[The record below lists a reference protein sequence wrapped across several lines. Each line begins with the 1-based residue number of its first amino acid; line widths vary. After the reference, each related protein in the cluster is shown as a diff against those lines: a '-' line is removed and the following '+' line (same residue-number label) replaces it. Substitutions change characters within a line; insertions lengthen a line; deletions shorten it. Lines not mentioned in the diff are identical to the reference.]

1 MTSKKIQVAQIN
13 KKLTKNVALATNNSS
28 ASTGSLTRSKAR
40 AKVIPTNQ
48 GVAPK
53 VLQSKYQPVATLLTK
68 KKDEEGSQKLPSNAE
83 NSVSGSLSPRPPC
96 SVSDANSSTGSHSG
110 SSPSPPKRL
119 ELSGR
124 SNSSYSMGMQVMTT
138 GATTVEEQLATMAH
152 TIEKLTKTVEDK
164 DLQIASLMNKLEA
177 QKVGETSQDNSH
189 PPGFTPQGVIYGDQN
204 GKLIMS
210 DQDIRLKQ
218 QVDTNRV
225 SSSNPGGGAKFNH
238 ATSAAL
244 GIGENAQPTSIASL
258 SVQQLQ
264 EMIAS
269 TIRAQYGGPAQ
280 SCFMYSKPY
289 TKRIDYFRMPV
300 GYQPPKFQQFD
311 GKGNPKQ
318 HIAHFVE
325 TCNNAGTEGDLLVK
339 QFVRSLKG
347 NAFEWYTDL
356 EPESIDS
363 WEQMERE
370 FLNRFYST
378 RRTVSMMELT
388 NTKQWKDEPVVDYI
402 NRWRAISLDCKDRL
416 SELSAV
422 EMCMNGMH
430 WGLLYIL
437 QGIKPH
443 TFEELATRAHD
454 MEINIANH
462 GGENPPTVEHNKY
475 KNGTKSVS
483 GASTEESMAVSMV
496 PLKAPRRDKK
506 NEEHPRDRRPTLK
519 ELQEKRYPF
528 PNSDVPSMLE
538 DLLEKNVIQLPEC
551 KRPEEMGKV
560 HDPRYCHYHR
570 IVSHSTEK
578 CFVLKELIADLARKK
593 KILLDVDEVAES
605 NHTVITVEGP
615 TSSSKIKT
623 AESATTPALG
633 AIFKTIRFGLFNPIV
648 IQSSSKGVPT
658 HPHLKGAPSAKNN
671 KEWIPIPPKKS
682 IGNKHKNHHHQ
693 VKKWQVKKNS
703 PQFTASD
710 KVNDKKEK
718 LIEKSF
724 PTPITLHDFI
734 LKGHLNNDCIQTVY
748 MISANEGDDIS
759 QSFTH
764 RVSAF
769 DRIEAPATRTSV
781 FERLNKASLE
791 NKEANSQPQRST
803 FSRLKDTRVKS
814 KTEHKKQ
821 KVEEAMVYSTKE
833 DEETRSS
840 IPSRMKRITSLEV
853 SHDGPLKVKRL
864 TIVLTK
870 PNESQ
875 VEGAKKEQVV
885 SIIP

>member
-1 MTSKKIQVAQIN
+1 MAPKKIQTASIS
-13 KKLTKNVALATNNSS
+13 KKTNKNVTVATNSS
-28 ASTGSLTRSKAR
+28 STSTGPMTRSKAK
-40 AKVIPTNQ
+40 ATVIPASK
-48 GVAPK
+48 GVAPT
-53 VLQSKYQPVATLLTK
+53 VLQGKHQPVTTLPTK
-68 KKDEEGSQKLPSNAE
+68 KKDEEGSHKLPSNAE
-83 NSVSGSLSPRPPC
+83 NSVSGSLSPRP
-96 SVSDANSSTGSHSG
+96 SHSISDTNSSTGSHSG
-110 SSPSPPKRL
+110 SFPSSPKCSESPSH
-119 ELSGR
+119 SD
-124 SNSSYSMGMQVMTT
+124 SSYFVGMQVMTT
-138 GATTVEEQLATMAH
+138 SAATVEEQLATMVR
-152 TIEKLTKTVEDK
+152 TIEKLTKTVEEK

-177 QKVGETSQDNSH
+177 QNVGDTSRDASH
-189 PPGFTPQGVIYGDQN
+189 PLGFTPQGVIIGDQN

-238 ATSAAL
+238 ATFVAL
-244 GIGENAQPTSIASL
+244 GIGENTQPTSIASL

-280 SCFMYSKPY
+280 SCFVYLKPY

-339 QFVRSLKG
+339 QFIRSLKG

-356 EPESIDS
+356 ELESIDS
-363 WEQMERE
+363 WEQMERK

-402 NRWRAISLDCKDRL
+402 NRWRAISLDCKDQL

-437 QGIKPH
+437 QGIKPR
-443 TFEELATRAHD
+443 TFEELATRTHD

-462 GGENPPTVEHNKY
+462 GGRNPPTVEHSKY
-475 KNGTKSVS
+475 KNGTKSDKLS

-496 PLKAPRRDKK
+496 PVKIPRKDKKKEENPRDK
-506 NEEHPRDRRPTLK
+506 HPTLK

-528 PNSDVPSMLE
+528 SDADVPSMLE
-538 DLLEKNVIQLPEC
+538 DLLEKKVIQLPKC

-570 IVSHSTEK
+570 IVIHSTEK

-623 AESATTPALG
+623 VESATTPALG
-633 AIFKTIRFGLFNPIV
+633 AIFKTIQFGIFNPIA
-648 IQSSSKGVPT
+648 IQCSS
-658 HPHLKGAPSAKNN
+658 
-671 KEWIPIPPKKS
+671 
-682 IGNKHKNHHHQ
+682 
-693 VKKWQVKKNS
+693 
-703 PQFTASD
+703 
-710 KVNDKKEK
+710 
-718 LIEKSF
+718 
-724 PTPITLHDFI
+724 
-734 LKGHLNNDCIQTVY
+734 
-748 MISANEGDDIS
+748 
-759 QSFTH
+759 
-764 RVSAF
+764 
-769 DRIEAPATRTSV
+769 
-781 FERLNKASLE
+781 
-791 NKEANSQPQRST
+791 
-803 FSRLKDTRVKS
+803 
-814 KTEHKKQ
+814 
-821 KVEEAMVYSTKE
+821 
-833 DEETRSS
+833 
-840 IPSRMKRITSLEV
+840 
-853 SHDGPLKVKRL
+853 
-864 TIVLTK
+864 
-870 PNESQ
+870 
-875 VEGAKKEQVV
+875 
-885 SIIP
+885 

>member
-1 MTSKKIQVAQIN
+1 MAPKKIQTASIS
-13 KKLTKNVALATNNSS
+13 KKSISKKSNKNVTVATNSS
-28 ASTGSLTRSKAR
+28 STSTGPLTRSKAK
-40 AKVIPTNQ
+40 ATTIPASK
-48 GVAPK
+48 GVAPT
-53 VLQSKYQPVATLLTK
+53 VLQGKYQPVATLPTK
-68 KKDEEGSQKLPSNAE
+68 KKDEEGSQKLPANAE
-83 NSVSGSLSPRPPC
+83 NSVSKSLSPRPSR
-96 SVSDANSSTGSHSG
+96 SVSDADSSTGSHSG
-110 SSPSPPKRL
+110 SSPSSPKRS
-119 ELSGR
+119 ESPSR
-124 SNSSYSMGMQVMTT
+124 SESSYSVAMQAMTT
-138 GATTVEEQLATMAH
+138 GAATVEEQLATMARA
-152 TIEKLTKTVEDK
+152 IEKLTKTVEEK

-177 QKVGETSQDNSH
+177 QNVGDTSQDASR
-189 PPGFTPQGVIYGDQN
+189 PPGFTPQGVIIGDQN

-210 DQDIRLKQ
+210 DQGIKLKQ

-244 GIGENAQPTSIASL
+244 GIGESAQPASIVSL

-264 EMIAS
+264 DMIA
-269 TIRAQYGGPAQ
+269 
-280 SCFMYSKPY
+280 K
-289 TKRIDYFRMPV
+289 
-300 GYQPPKFQQFD
+300 
-311 GKGNPKQ
+311 
-318 HIAHFVE
+318 
-325 TCNNAGTEGDLLVK
+325 GDLLVK

-347 NAFEWYTDL
+347 NAFEWYTNL
-356 EPESIDS
+356 EPDSIDS

-378 RRTVSMMELT
+378 RRIVSMMELT

-437 QGIKPH
+437 QGIKSH

-454 MEINIANH
+454 MEISIANH
-462 GGENPPTVEHNKY
+462 GGGNPPTVAHNKY
-475 KNGTKSVS
+475 KNRTKSVS

-496 PLKAPRRDKK
+496 PVKIPRKDKKKEENPRDK
-506 NEEHPRDRRPTLK
+506 RPTLK

-528 PNSDVPSMLE
+528 PDADVPSMLE

-551 KRPEEMGKV
+551 KHPEEMGKV

-578 CFVLKELIADLARKK
+578 CFVLKEVIADLARKK
-593 KILLDVDEVAES
+593 KIVLDVDEVAES

-658 HPHLKGAPSAKNN
+658 HPHLKGAPGAKNN

-682 IGNKHKNHHHQ
+682 IGNKHKNHPHQ

-703 PQFTASD
+703 PQVTASD

-724 PTPITLHDFI
+724 PTPITLHDYI
-734 LKGHLNNDCIQTVY
+734 LEGHLNNDCIQTVY
-748 MISANEGDDIS
+748 MISANEEDDIS
-759 QSFTH
+759 QSSTP

-769 DRIEAPATRTSV
+769 DRIEAPTARTSV
-781 FERLNKASLE
+781 FERLGKANLE
-791 NKEANSQPQRST
+791 NKEVISKPRRSA
-803 FSRLKDTRVKS
+803 FSRLKDTRAKS
-814 KTEHKKQ
+814 KAEHKKR
-821 KVEEAMVYSTKE
+821 KVEEAMVDSIKE
-833 DEETRSS
+833 DEETRSL
-840 IPSRMKRITSLEV
+840 IPSCMKRVTSVEV
-853 SHDGPLKVKRL
+853 VTTVHSKSKGVP
-864 TIVLTK
+864 
-870 PNESQ
+870 S
-875 VEGAKKEQVV
+875 
-885 SIIP
+885 S